1 MSCFLKG
8 KRIYLR
14 KLQETDVNDE
24 YLRWMNDYEV
34 VKYTESRF
42 FPHTFE
48 SLNKYLSSIDNY
60 HNIAFAI
67 IDTAENKHIGNIK
80 LGNIN
85 YIHGFADIGII
96 IGNKDFWGKGI
107 ATEAIDL
114 LVEYSFK
121 RLNLRRLIAGA
132 YMENSGS
139 IKAFEKVGF
148 KKAYIENE
156 KYLFEGRY
164 MDAVTLEL
172 TNKDSIKGN

>member
-14 KLQETDVNDE
+14 KLQEADANDE

-48 SLNKYLSSIDNY
+48 SLNKYISSIDNY

-67 IDTAENKHIGNIK
+67 IDIAENKHIGNIK

-96 IGNKDFWGKGI
+96 IGNKDFWRKGI
-107 ATEAIDL
+107 AAEAIAL

-132 YMENSGS
+132 YIENLGS
-139 IKAFEKVGF
+139 IKAFERAGF
-148 KKAYIENE
+148 KKVYIENQ
-156 KYLFEGRY
+156 KYFFEGRY
-164 MDAVTLEL
+164 LDSVILEL
-172 TNKDSIKGN
+172 LNTDRIIEN